1 VAPGGLCVITVNGAA
16 WRQLSLE
23 AEVYRVAQL
32 HEFEIEQIVEAEY
45 IRQQG
50 IDSRVLVIRR

>member
-32 HEFEIEQIVEAEY
+32 HGFEIEQIVEAEY